1 MQLDK
6 LLAQNPVIA
15 VLLGLAILLFVI
27 RSVRVA
33 QEYERAVVFSF
44 GRVGRRPRGPGLFL
58 LWPWER
64 MVRVDVRVTT
74 LPVPPQDCIT
84 NDNVTIKVD
93 AVAYFFVNNPVSA
106 TVNVRDYM
114 QATLQIAQTTLR
126 SVIGQV
132 ELDELLAHRNEINQR
147 VREIIDKQ
155 TETWGVEV
163 SVVEVKD
170 IELPQSMQRAMAR
183 QAEAEREKRAKI
195 IHSQGEKQA
204 AQGLQDAA
212 AIMGREPAALQLRYL
227 QTLTEIAAEKNSTIV
242 FPMPVDLFSL
252 FNKMMSQNAENAPSA
267 PPAPIQ
273 PVATD
278 EPPFDTSFPTD

>member
-195 IHSQGEKQA
+195 IHSQGEQQA

-252 FNKMMSQNAENAPSA
+252 FNKVMSQSAENSPSA
-267 PPAPIQ
+267 PQPPRQPAAP
-273 PVATD
+273 D
-278 EPPFDTSFPTD
+278 EPPFDALFPKD